1 MPRNLVG
8 LLRFNLPA
16 TNKAAF
22 DHYRSPTDYTPRM
35 TAHPS
40 DVRVYS
46 EATKS
51 SFRFSDAPLEP
62 MQLAF
67 VRKVGLLA
75 QEHQTELVCLHLSEL
90 GEMRSPVLQETTF
103 WPDAFRAG
111 VPMVGIPPASL
122 FAGMT
127 DDEVLKLYFNPTHFN
142 QNGRNY
148 FTPIV
153 TPSLV
158 QIYEDQIKP

>member
-1 MPRNLVG
+1 
-8 LLRFNLPA
+8 
-16 TNKAAF
+16 
-22 DHYRSPTDYTPRM
+22 
-35 TAHPS
+35 
-40 DVRVYS
+40 
-46 EATKS
+46 
-51 SFRFSDAPLEP
+51 

-75 QEHQTELVCLHLSEL
+75 QEHQTQLVCLHLSEL